1 MASPGRLGTYRFF
14 FVSAT
19 LICLGGFVIMGAFT
33 AFFAWADSSAANK
46 KPPSAATI
54 VRDAS
59 YNVAGSYGITGMQ
72 QLKIT
77 PTADTPSFI
86 SDPLKEQRGIV
97 LLVYCRGAV
106 ADRQMVTFFN
116 HVKSEYVGESSFFAF
131 EARDVSALGDVLA
144 QLHAYNPPMLAVI
157 DSQGRV
163 RSLYTGW
170 IDEQTLE
177 QRVSDA
183 VSF

>member
-1 MASPGRLGTYRFF
+1 MISPRRLGTYKSF
-14 FVSAT
+14 FVSAI

-33 AFFAWADSSAANK
+33 AFFAWADVSVAQKA
-46 KPPSAATI
+46 PAVATV
-54 VRDAS
+54 VRDSS
-59 YNVAGSYGITGMQ
+59 YNVAGSYGITGMP

-86 SDPLKEQRGIV
+86 ADPLKERRGIV

-116 HVKSEYVGESSFFAF
+116 QVKAEYAGESSFFAF
-131 EARDVSALGDVLA
+131 AARDVNALGDVLA

-157 DSQGRV
+157 DGQGRV

-170 IDEQTLE
+170 IDEKTLE
-177 QRVSDA
+177 QRVADA
-183 VSF
+183 VNTF